1 MIRYLDK
8 VIRPLA
14 LVLPKISEYVKT
26 FKVRDG
32 DKNKSNKLMS
42 FRIDDEKLLEKFKT
56 IWTKIGHLWNIE
68 LNTLPVHDEQYT
80 KTKVRTYGEKFYTNF
95 HSLNVPEDDI
105 KCKSFTVISVNSLLV
120 YQNKY
125 YLQIYLDNCTCII
138 AIKQM
143 TDYLDDNFFEID

>member
-1 MIRYLDK
+1 MIIVISKIVETTTNFKYLIRYLDK

-56 IWTKIGHLWNIE
+56 I
-68 LNTLPVHDEQYT
+68 
-80 KTKVRTYGEKFYTNF
+80 
-95 HSLNVPEDDI
+95 
-105 KCKSFTVISVNSLLV
+105 
-120 YQNKY
+120 
-125 YLQIYLDNCTCII
+125 
-138 AIKQM
+138 
-143 TDYLDDNFFEID
+143 